1 MPDKKEEIKTENPN
15 KETKSTAKA
24 ETKTT
29 TKKTK
34 SKTDAKKT
42 EEKVESK
49 KTETKSEATKEEA
62 KTTTKKTGENHPLY
76 LDMTKWSLRKVAFLT
91 IVALGV
97 LHLISAFLALFNLQ
111 SIVSGIQAVAS
122 AVATAIVAVLS
133 WSYAAERNKEWKII
147 YFICLTVVIVG
158 IILPLVF

>member
-1 MPDKKEEIKTENPN
+1 MPDKKEEIK
-15 KETKSTAKA
+15 ETKAKTTKTETKKA
-24 ETKTT
+24 EV
-29 TKKTK
+29 KKTD
-34 SKTDAKKT
+34 TPKT
-42 EEKVESK
+42 EEKKVEVKNTKPQKEESK
-49 KTETKSEATKEEA
+49 KETVAEKSE
-62 KTTTKKTGENHPLY
+62 ENKVSKRHPLY

-111 SIVSGIQAVAS
+111 SIVSGLQAVAS
-122 AVATAIVAVLS
+122 AIATAVVAVLS